1 MDVAEAADLTA
12 AMLYCVIPLWYLSMS
27 RDADSLTASAW
38 LRERGGAP
46 ALPGVRGVYRW
57 TDNDH
62 DMELTTAVVALA
74 IAAPQTI
81 SRHRTDRARTR

>member
-38 LRERGGAP
+38 LRERGGA
-46 ALPGVRGVYRW
+46 R
-57 TDNDH
+57 
-62 DMELTTAVVALA
+62 LA
-74 IAAPQTI
+74 RSPWRI
-81 SRHRTDRARTR
+81 SMD

>member
-46 ALPGVRGVYRW
+46 ALPGARGVYRW

-62 DMELTTAVVALA
+62 DQQLTTEATALA
-74 IAAPQTI
+74 IAGRGRIWRRSPHW
-81 SRHRTDRARTR
+81 S